1 MYVDTTTNTM
11 LGNIRRKSMLSNLP
25 FSICWRKCVKM
36 KYINPL
42 KKQQT
47 TFLRQIV
54 FFCGCSFVFIF
65 LLFSSI
71 RNNNS
76 VLNDFPLYI
85 FADDSNPESIQA
97 EVYEVISSWTLQEN
111 QDTSRLPI
119 LSSFRDKSWL
129 YYPKS
134 ELLEWHDVPNNFV
147 HDQLKRLPS
156 TISVGKN
163 MSYGDLGNPIF
174 LKDDLLTESKS
185 KMSLYQLNVVA
196 SDLMSLNRRL
206 KDMRPSR

>member
-47 TFLRQIV
+47 KYLRQIV
-54 FFCGCSFVFIF
+54 FLGGFSFVFIF
-65 LLFSSI
+65 FLFSST
-71 RNNNS
+71 RNHNS
-76 VLNDFPLYI
+76 VLNDFPFYI
-85 FADDSNPESIQA
+85 LADYNNRNSIQA

-119 LSSFRDKSWL
+119 LSSSRDKSWL
-129 YYPKS
+129 YYPKGQ
-134 ELLEWHDVPNNFV
+134 LLEWHDVPNDFV
-147 HDQLKRLPS
+147 HDQLKRLRS
-156 TISVGKN
+156 SVSVGKN

-174 LKDDLLTESKS
+174 LKDHLLTESKS

-206 KDMRPSR
+206 MDMRPSR